1 MDKPAPLAT
10 SSGHPHLNR
19 PLSIYLDLL
28 RFTAALVVFLSHA
41 TNARY
46 TSYLAGTMGPFAH
59 DGVIVFFVL
68 SGFVIAYVSTCKEHS
83 ARDYG
88 LSRAARIYSVAL
100 PAILLTMALDL
111 LRTIYVPTFHEY
123 QFHKLW
129 FYIPLWTAFGTDWW
143 FLNENMLS
151 NGPFWSLSYEVW
163 YYVIFGSLFY
173 FRGRKRWIF
182 AVIALA
188 IVGPRQWLLFPI
200 WLSGCAL
207 YHVHERHELGRGLAR
222 SIFLGSIAIYLLL
235 KFTHTFDAINAT
247 VNVWFGNW
255 PVDKLRYSQFFAGDY
270 LIATLVLMNIYSARY
285 CEFAILSR
293 CSRWVTLAASF
304 TFSLYLFHM
313 PLMKFYSTLMHVNP
327 HSRLMYALLLGLT
340 VTSVVLLGTVTEWRK
355 HTLRRWLALGLDQ
368 LQRIRLART
377 PAA

>member
-1 MDKPAPLAT
+1 M
-10 SSGHPHLNR
+10 NR
-19 PLSIYLDLL
+19 HLSIYLDLL
-28 RFTAALVVFLSHA
+28 RFTAALVVFSAHA

-46 TSYLAGTMGPFAH
+46 TAYLAGTMGPFAH

-83 ARDYG
+83 VTDYA

-100 PAILLTMALDL
+100 PAIVLTIVLDL
-111 LRTIYVPTFHEY
+111 IRTAYVPTFHEY

-129 FYIPLWTAFGTDWW
+129 LYVPLWTVFGTDWW

-163 YYVIFGSLFY
+163 YYVIFGSLY
-173 FRGRKRWIF
+173 YLRGWKRWIC
-182 AVIALA
+182 AAIALA

-207 YHVHERHELGRGLAR
+207 YRWHERHVLGKGLAR
-222 SIFLGSIAIYLLL
+222 GLFFGSIALYLLL
-235 KFTHTFDAINAT
+235 KFTHTFDAINDAA
-247 VNVWFGNW
+247 NLWMGGW
-255 PVDKLRYSQFFAGDY
+255 PVAKLRYSQFFVGDY
-270 LIATLVLMNIYSARY
+270 LIALLVLMNIYSVQY
-285 CEFAILSR
+285 CGFTVFPR
-293 CSRWVTLAASF
+293 CSRAIRLAASF

-313 PLMKFYSTLMHVNP
+313 PLMKFYSAMLRARP
-327 HSRLMYALLLGLT
+327 DSRAMYALLLCLT
-340 VTSVVLLGTVTEWRK
+340 LGSVMALGMATEWRK
-355 HTLRRWLALGLDQ
+355 GTLRSWLARGLSRVRQ
-368 LQRIRLART
+368 LRFTRP